1 MTTPAPEPPDI
12 RVLVVDDQ
20 AMIRT
25 ALGALIAQEPGLLL
39 VGTAD
44 NGVDAVRK
52 VRELGPDVVLMDVRM
67 PVLDG
72 IEATG
77 MITADAELRGA
88 RVLILTT
95 FEDDADL
102 VLRAARSGASG
113 FIGKAAEPED
123 LADALRRIHRGEA
136 LLSPRATRHLL
147 DRHRATPA
155 ATRLHAD
162 LAVLTDRELDVLRL
176 VAEGRT
182 NGEIADL
189 LAISATTVK
198 THVNRAMTKLD
209 RHDRAQLVVLA
220 YETGLVIPRYR

>member
-1 MTTPAPEPPDI
+1 MID
-12 RVLVVDDQ
+12 VLVVDDQ
-20 AMIRT
+20 AMIRK
-25 ALGALIAQEPGLLL
+25 AVGDLVAQESDMRL
-39 VGTAD
+39 VGTAA

-52 VRELGPDVVLMDVRM
+52 ARDLHPDVVVMDVRM

-77 MITADAELRGA
+77 MITADPDLGSS

-95 FEDDADL
+95 FEDDAGL
-102 VLRAARSGASG
+102 VLRAVRSGASG
-113 FIGKAAEPED
+113 FVGKASEPED
-123 LADALRRIHRGEA
+123 LAAAVRRVHQGEV

-147 DRHRATPA
+147 DRHRGTPDA
-155 ATRLHAD
+155 AKTHPELI
-162 LAVLTDRELDVLRL
+162 VLTERELDVLRL
-176 VAEGRT
+176 VAEGLT
-182 NGEIADL
+182 NQVIADR
-189 LAISATTVK
+189 LAISVVTVK